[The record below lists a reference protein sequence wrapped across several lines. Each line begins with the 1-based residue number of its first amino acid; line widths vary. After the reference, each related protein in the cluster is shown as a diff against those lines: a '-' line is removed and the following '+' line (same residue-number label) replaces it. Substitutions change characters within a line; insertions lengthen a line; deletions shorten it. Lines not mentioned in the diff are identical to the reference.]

1 MASDMID
8 QEVGGS
14 LEEELDLTNGHLH
27 TLADVTLNPT
37 LKVRFHQC
45 IHSNFNNTSDQGIN
59 SQTVSPFTAPS
70 YFLKFLN
77 QNRRLT
83 SQPTD

>member
-1 MASDMID
+1 MPSDMID

-37 LKVRFHQC
+37 LKVRFHEC
-45 IHSNFNNTSDQGIN
+45 IYSIFNNTSDQGIN
-59 SQTVSPFTAPS
+59 SQTSPVHRSLLFFS
-70 YFLKFLN
+70 LKFLN

-83 SQPTD
+83 